1 MAIYDDVKITI
12 NLNELVEIRAK
23 LISQYDDY
31 SEKVCKG
38 EYLDGGDIDRIA
50 TGLRDT
56 LTWDTL
62 YCMVD
67 DAVLEYLGIKENHY
81 GETTIESLDVTME
94 KEQKA
99 REKEFKKNFDMVKL
113 ESSSWTI
120 EVPVRKKKE
129 EKKEVSADTYK
140 AQEHRYSD
148 PQ

>member
-23 LISQYDDY
+23 LISQYEDY
-31 SEKVCKG
+31 SEKISKG

-62 YCMVD
+62 YGMVD

-81 GETTIESLDVTME
+81 GSRTIETIELTME
-94 KEQKA
+94 KEKKE
-99 REKEFKKNFDMVKL
+99 REKEFKKNFEMVDL
-113 ESSSWTI
+113 VSPAWTI
-120 EVPVRKKKE
+120 QVPVRKKK
-129 EKKEVSADTYK
+129 
-140 AQEHRYSD
+140 
-148 PQ
+148 

>member
-31 SEKVCKG
+31 SEKISKG
-38 EYLDGGDIDRIA
+38 EYLDGGDIDKIA
-50 TGLRDT
+50 TQLRDT

-81 GETTIESLDVTME
+81 GEIQPEPG
-94 KEQKA
+94 
-99 REKEFKKNFDMVKL
+99 REAYLNQIDKNKKQFEMVDL
-113 ESSSWTI
+113 VSSSWTI
-120 EVPVRKKKE
+120 QVPRRIK
-129 EKKEVSADTYK
+129 
-140 AQEHRYSD
+140 
-148 PQ
+148 

>member
-1 MAIYDDVKITI
+1 MAINDDIKISI

-62 YCMVD
+62 YSMVD
-67 DAVLEYLGIKENHY
+67 DAVLEYLGIKETHY
-81 GETTIESLDVTME
+81 GERTIESLDVTME
-94 KEQKA
+94 KEQKE
-99 REKEFKKNFDMVKL
+99 REKEFKKNFEMVKL
-113 ESSSWTI
+113 ESSAWTLD
-120 EVPVRKKKE
+120 VPRRRTK
-129 EKKEVSADTYK
+129 
-140 AQEHRYSD
+140 
-148 PQ
+148 